1 MEGNTAL
8 HIMVT
13 RKRLPCLLA
22 LLHCG
27 ASVDIP
33 GAGGNTPLHLA
44 VKRWVFYRVV
54 DGCAQTNDISLVHA
68 LIVFGADVNATNDQ
82 GDTPRHL
89 VASTASGELLFALHA
104 VGARRCQR
112 RLETCTKGCTVDG
125 EFNGIPPDKFASFAS
140 PYKVSG
146 RDLTCVAVYD
156 RLFMGPLVSAA
167 LQRRRSGEPSAPPGK
182 RPVRLLCLDGGGIR
196 GLILA
201 QMLST
206 LEKLTGVTLAQSFD
220 WIAGTSTGGIL
231 ALALACGEFIL
242 FHLIFLLVLIQRT
255 GCDDA
260 GKTAAECRCLYFRL
274 KDKVFVGSRPYD
286 TELLEKFLQSEMGE
300 TRCMADIAHP
310 RVMVTGVLVDR
321 RPIEL
326 HLFRNYPSAAAMLGT
341 EDDKPNSSY
350 ARPPKPTEQ
359 LVWQA
364 ARASGAAP
372 YYFRASGPFMDG
384 GLMSNNPT
392 LDALTEIHEINMAS
406 RFLERDLIAIPYRPV
421 PLCSSLTN
429 HGGVQA
435 TQADGRVVDRAHAWC
450 SMIQVPFF
458 RLNPQLSEDVGLS
471 ETSNPILVRMLWE
484 TMAYMHS
491 KRQELSELV
500 ELLAP
505 RC

>member
-1 MEGNTAL
+1 MKEFLDSNAHTLYSPDVKMGGTPLHWAKTHQVDSSNPEPLLGISILIYEVPHSLVWQHIETLVSLGCELDVQNMEGNTAL

-140 PYKVSG
+140 PYKILEVVLVKKLKNSSWFSVQGSFVLSNAIYVNFYIPRRDKVSG

-231 ALALACGEFIL
+231 ALALAC
-242 FHLIFLLVLIQRT
+242 
-255 GCDDA
+255 

-406 RFLERDLIAIPYRPV
+406 RFL
-421 PLCSSLTN
+421 
-429 HGGVQA
+429 
-435 TQADGRVVDRAHAWC
+435 
-450 SMIQVPFF
+450 
-458 RLNPQLSEDVGLS
+458 VG
-471 ETSNPILVRMLWE
+471 
-484 TMAYMHS
+484 
-491 KRQELSELV
+491 
-500 ELLAP
+500 
-505 RC
+505 